1 MEATVSNS
9 FLYISLLV
17 GLGLS
22 TSVLGCGAVPE
33 VEDSHST
40 TRQLQMTTTSSISL
54 PASVDLGDVAV
65 AAVNG
70 TLEINDRATVNRD
83 RVYYPTAAD

>member
-1 MEATVSNS
+1 
-9 FLYISLLV
+9 
-17 GLGLS
+17 
-22 TSVLGCGAVPE
+22 
-33 VEDSHST
+33 
-40 TRQLQMTTTSSISL
+40 MTTTSSISL